1 MPGGVPAEF
10 GDMDRALA
18 ECRASDERRLGRRR
32 RALVFDAAR
41 QDMRYALRSL
51 VKRPALAVTVT
62 VILALG
68 IGANAAVFSVVD
80 PLFFRPPTGVRAPD
94 ELKQIYVER
103 RPAKGEPYYQA
114 RFSLPE
120 ARFIDSAIGPRFPSA
135 IWFQNGVDVEIKAGS
150 PRRVRGG
157 WVTPSYL
164 SVLGVRPEVGSDF
177 DAESARWGV
186 PASTVIVSWEFW
198 QRELGADER
207 ALGRAIHV
215 AGRPVTIRAILP
227 RGFAGIDIDAVDIWL
242 PLGGFTGFPDR
253 PGRPRWYD
261 SWGTIAYR
269 VIARVPSGASSEEL
283 AARVVA
289 GVRSAAAFVTEHPQP
304 GARAIAV
311 ARAVPGSIKGSRGP
325 DGMTRS
331 EMIAAVLGALALLLL
346 LMATANV
353 GNLLLGRALNRERE
367 IAVRTVLGMGRR
379 RLVSQ
384 LVVESTVLALAATGA
399 ALLVGQWS
407 GGILRSMLLP
417 GVVMQGSPVDHRV
430 ALVALALGVTV
441 GILSGLV
448 PLSLSLRV
456 DLSNT
461 LKSTSRDGGGR
472 RSRIR
477 SALVG
482 LQAALSVMLLV
493 GTGLLARSL
502 YNIRAIDLGLDVD
515 RVITVIRPDSAR
527 GPQLEEIARLAE
539 AMPMVTGAALASA
552 RPLDDQ
558 FGVRSLF
565 DRNGDT
571 LRAAL
576 SDIGFVPAEPGY
588 LAVVGTKVIRGR
600 DFTADDRFGAP
611 PVMIVS
617 EELARRFWPS
627 RSPFGECF
635 RIERADA
642 PCYSVVGIA
651 ENAHSFHVVEDPKA
665 VFYVPLDQRPDR
677 TESPRALV
685 IRTSGATAAIAD
697 QLRRAIGDTVAS
709 ARRRQ
714 VLVMSE
720 LLTSDYDP
728 WELGARLFAGFAALA
743 LVLAVLGLYGVLSY
757 LVALR
762 SRELGIRIALGADR
776 RRVMGL
782 VVGEGIRQ
790 VAIGAL
796 AGAAITLAAAGRMSA
811 LLFRVSPRDPVI
823 VLASVV
829 VLVGCAV
836 LAAAI
841 PGRRAMAIDP
851 MQAIRDE

>member
-1 MPGGVPAEF
+1 
-10 GDMDRALA
+10 
-18 ECRASDERRLGRRR
+18 
-32 RALVFDAAR
+32 
-41 QDMRYALRSL
+41 
-51 VKRPALAVTVT
+51 
-62 VILALG
+62 
-68 IGANAAVFSVVD
+68 
-80 PLFFRPPTGVRAPD
+80 
-94 ELKQIYVER
+94 
-103 RPAKGEPYYQA
+103 
-114 RFSLPE
+114 
-120 ARFIDSAIGPRFPSA
+120 
-135 IWFQNGVDVEIKAGS
+135 
-150 PRRVRGG
+150 
-157 WVTPSYL
+157 
-164 SVLGVRPEVGSDF
+164 
-177 DAESARWGV
+177 
-186 PASTVIVSWEFW
+186 
-198 QRELGADER
+198 
-207 ALGRAIHV
+207 
-215 AGRPVTIRAILP
+215 
-227 RGFAGIDIDAVDIWL
+227 
-242 PLGGFTGFPDR
+242 
-253 PGRPRWYD
+253 
-261 SWGTIAYR
+261 
-269 VIARVPSGASSEEL
+269 
-283 AARVVA
+283 
-289 GVRSAAAFVTEHPQP
+289 
-304 GARAIAV
+304 
-311 ARAVPGSIKGSRGP
+311 
-325 DGMTRS
+325 
-331 EMIAAVLGALALLLL
+331 
-346 LMATANV
+346 
-353 GNLLLGRALNRERE
+353 
-367 IAVRTVLGMGRR
+367 
-379 RLVSQ
+379 
-384 LVVESTVLALAATGA
+384 
-399 ALLVGQWS
+399 
-407 GGILRSMLLP
+407 
-417 GVVMQGSPVDHRV
+417 
-430 ALVALALGVTV
+430 LGVTV